1 MSSTEA
7 EIRAEIAKAMRKTG
21 MPEDDIALARS
32 GTGRAISWRLQK
44 FGAPIELLALVG
56 SWGDTLTDEELLH
69 DLRRFNQTGSIFDED
84 IQ

>member
-1 MSSTEA
+1 MNSLET
-7 EIRAEIAKAMRKTG
+7 EIRAEFAKAMRKLG
-21 MPEDDIALARS
+21 MPFEMIALAEKASAEEIGEAVRK
-32 GTGRAISWRLQK
+32 W
-44 FGAPIELLALVG
+44 GAPVQLKALIG